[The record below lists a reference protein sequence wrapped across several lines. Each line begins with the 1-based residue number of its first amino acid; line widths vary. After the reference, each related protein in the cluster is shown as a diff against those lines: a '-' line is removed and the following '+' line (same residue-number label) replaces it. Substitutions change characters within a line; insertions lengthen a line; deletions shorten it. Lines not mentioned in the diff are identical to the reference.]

1 MVFSLYDLDQCVA
14 ADFVVQFNPM
24 VYKVRLATHCSWFWR
39 KMKKNLL
46 VKRRDGGVT
55 RFTQILLFRIYVQGR
70 SVISFKVK
78 WNKNPRFL
86 WVKTVRWYWSV
97 PGEHHSHSTLN
108 NVLCFASLSFYPL
121 SLLHFVPFSN
131 TVNFFAKFCFQLS
144 KFYSC
149 QFVLKVCAN
158 LLICTFRLQKIL
170 KVGCFT

>member
-1 MVFSLYDLDQCVA
+1 MGFLLYDLVQCVA
-14 ADFVVQFNPM
+14 ADFVKFNPL
-24 VYKVRLATHCSWFWR
+24 VYKVRLATHCSWFSR
-39 KMKKNLL
+39 KMKKNLS

-55 RFTQILLFRIYVQGR
+55 RFTQILLFWIYVQGR

-108 NVLCFASLSFYPL
+108 NVLCFASLSLYPL

-131 TVNFFAKFCFQLS
+131 TVNFCKILFSLS

-149 QFVLKVCAN
+149 QFVLKLCAN
-158 LLICTFRLQKIL
+158 LLICTFRLQKTL
-170 KVGCFT
+170 KVGSST